1 MTINKVKLSV
11 LLVLAAAFGWVIK
24 NPVTVSLF
32 QGQAFSSAATRR
44 VDLAMEET
52 RLQAARGDVGAQF
65 NLGSQL
71 VLQDMTGTS
80 PSFQEAEIWFRMAA
94 SQGHPHAQ
102 AFLCNI
108 YYRGVIAPKKP
119 EETVR
124 WCRGAAEGGN
134 QLSQIWFGSMFE
146 RGDGVPRDDVQ
157 AHFWYSLAAS
167 DLSDVA
173 GSRLQE
179 QLERVEARMTSEQL
193 ADSQQLAA
201 AWHSKQ
207 EPQPDVTLPDTP
219 L

>member
-24 NPVTVSLF
+24 NPLTLSLF
-32 QGQAFSSAATRR
+32 QGQAFSGAATRR

-80 PSFQEAEIWFRMAA
+80 PSFQEAEIWFQMAA

-108 YYRGVIAPKKP
+108 YYRGVMMPKKP
-119 EETVR
+119 EATIR
-124 WCRGAAEGGN
+124 WCQGAAESGN
-134 QLSQIWFGSMFE
+134 RLSQIWLGSMFE
-146 RGDGVPRDDVQ
+146 RGEGVPHDDVQ
-157 AHFWYSLAAS
+157 AHFWYSLAAT
-167 DLSDVA
+167 DISDVT
-173 GSRLQE
+173 GSGLQK
-179 QLERVEARMTSEQL
+179 QLERVESRMSSEQL
-193 ADSQQLAA
+193 ADSQQLVA
-201 AWHSKQ
+201 AWTSKK
-207 EPQPDVTLPDTP
+207 ESQPDVTPPDTP